1 MRLTRS
7 SADEPG
13 ISRVRCGRG
22 FRYLDAADNP
32 VRDTETLDRI
42 RALVLPPAW
51 QDVWICPHPHGHL
64 QATGVDAAGRRQYRY
79 HDEWRRR
86 RDKAKH
92 QRILA
97 FAACLPTLRATA
109 ADHLSLRG
117 FPRER
122 VLAGAVRLIDL
133 GFFRVGNESYESAHE
148 TYGVA
153 TVLRE
158 HVQCRRGEVQFEY
171 MAKGSILCEQAVAEE
186 ALCSLVKGL
195 RRRKDTGPELLAF
208 REGGQWHDVRA
219 VDVNSY
225 LQELS
230 GGPYTAKDFRTWHA
244 TVLAAVGLAVS
255 THVPDSAAARK
266 RAVAR
271 TVREVADY
279 LGNTPAVARR
289 SYIDPRV
296 IRGYQHGITVAA
308 AVGKLGQTVLPGEL
322 ATIGPFERSV
332 ARMLAKVDS
341 GGLTLT

>member
-1 MRLTRS
+1 MSLTRT

-22 FRYLDAADNP
+22 FRYLDPAGDP

-51 QDVWICPHPHGHL
+51 QDVWICPNPRGHL

-86 RDKAKH
+86 RDRAKH
-92 QRILA
+92 QRILE
-97 FAACLPTLRATA
+97 FAGCLPTLRATA
-109 ADHLSLRG
+109 AEHLSLRG

-171 MAKGSILCEQAVAEE
+171 PAKNSILREQAVAEE
-186 ALCSLVKGL
+186 ALCRLVTGL
-195 RRRKDTGPELLAF
+195 RRRKDSGPELLAF
-208 REGGQWHDVRA
+208 REGGRWHDVRA
-219 VDVNSY
+219 ADVNGY
-225 LQELS
+225 LQEVS

-255 THVPDSAAARK
+255 THVPDTAAARK

-296 IRGYQHGITVAA
+296 IRGYEQGITVAA
-308 AVGKLGQTVLPGEL
+308 AVGKLGQTVVPGEL
-322 ATIGPFERSV
+322 ATIGPFEKAV
-332 ARMLAKVDS
+332 ARMLTKVDAA
-341 GGLTLT
+341 